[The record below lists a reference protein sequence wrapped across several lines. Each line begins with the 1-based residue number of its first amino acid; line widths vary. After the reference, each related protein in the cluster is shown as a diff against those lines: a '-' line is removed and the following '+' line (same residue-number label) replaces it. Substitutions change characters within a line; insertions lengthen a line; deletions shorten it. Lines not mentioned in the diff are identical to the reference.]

1 VFIRDGVWCLCQT
14 IGAEVLPK
22 ENSEPQQFGEEID

>member
-1 VFIRDGVWCLCQT
+1 MAFGVWFLCQT

-22 ENSEPQQFGEEID
+22 ENYEPQQ